1 MCTKVSKSFL
11 MTHSHSLRQPADP
24 DNKMS
29 ERSGLPPGWKI
40 AESDGRLYCYSAYSN
55 VVVWEKPTDPPPPP
69 PPPPPGPPPR
79 SPLVSEYDSQEE
91 DIFR

>member
-1 MCTKVSKSFL
+1 MYKSFKKFL
-11 MTHSHSLRQPADP
+11 DDALSLTSSTRGP
-24 DNKMS
+24 DSKMS
-29 ERSGLPPGWKI
+29 ERSGLPPGWKT
-40 AESDGRLYCYSAYSN
+40 AESDGRLYYYSAYSN
-55 VVVWEKPTDPPPPP
+55 VVVWEKPTGPPPP